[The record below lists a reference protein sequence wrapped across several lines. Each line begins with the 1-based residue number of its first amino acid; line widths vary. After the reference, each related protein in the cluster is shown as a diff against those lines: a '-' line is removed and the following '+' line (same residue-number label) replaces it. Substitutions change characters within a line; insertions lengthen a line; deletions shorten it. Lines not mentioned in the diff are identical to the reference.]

1 MPNSSSSKYVKR
13 HRHRR
18 RHTKSRRHAKKYT
31 IKKVM
36 RGCSSKQVGGA
47 TAPLGSSSAGG
58 AELSVPPGTGGAHLD
73 NLKAGAS
80 NLLKIAALNNVS
92 GGSPNAFTQITP
104 LHTSTQNSATP
115 STTKSNVQGGG
126 YKSKHRRHRYKKSI
140 GRRGRSR
147 RFRGS
152 RK

>member
-13 HRHRR
+13 HRH

-36 RGCSSKQVGGA
+36 RGCSSKQYGGA
-47 TAPLGSSSAGG
+47 TAPLGSSGV
-58 AELSVPPGTGGAHLD
+58 EVNVPHHTSPAQLE
-73 NLKAGAS
+73 NLKGGS
-80 NLLKIAALNNVS
+80 GILLKIAALNNVS
-92 GGSPNAFTQITP
+92 GPSPEAFKNITTIKTVTP
-104 LHTSTQNSATP
+104 STP
-115 STTKSNVQGGG
+115 STTTVQGGG

>member
-13 HRHRR
+13 RRH

-36 RGCSSKQVGGA
+36 RGCSSKQYGG
-47 TAPLGSSSAGG
+47 APLGSSNVSAAPHGSVEVPVAQGTTPAQAATQQASAANLLNLQKLASAGNPV
-58 AELSVPPGTGGAHLD
+58 ATT
-73 NLKAGAS
+73 
-80 NLLKIAALNNVS
+80 
-92 GGSPNAFTQITP
+92 SPTP
-104 LHTSTQNSATP
+104 INIGTP
-115 STTKSNVQGGG
+115 STATGQGGG

>member
-13 HRHRR
+13 RRH

-36 RGCSSKQVGGA
+36 RGCSSKQYGGA

-73 NLKAGAS
+73 NLKASAANLFNLQKLAS
-80 NLLKIAALNNVS
+80 AGNPVAN
-92 GGSPNAFTQITP
+92 TITTP
-104 LHTSTQNSATP
+104 INIGTP
-115 STTKSNVQGGG
+115 SKATVQGGG

>member
-13 HRHRR
+13 HRH

-36 RGCSSKQVGGA
+36 RGCSSKQYGGA
-47 TAPLGSSSAGG
+47 PHGSM
-58 AELSVPPGTGGAHLD
+58 ELSVAQGTTPHQAATQRD
-73 NLKAGAS
+73 MANI
-80 NLLKIAALNNVS
+80 LLKLQTTAAGQGN
-92 GGSPNAFTQITP
+92 PAPFT
-104 LHTSTQNSATP
+104 HSSTQNFTAVGGKQS
-115 STTKSNVQGGG
+115 GG

>member
-1 MPNSSSSKYVKR
+1 
-13 HRHRR
+13 
-18 RHTKSRRHAKKYT
+18 
-31 IKKVM
+31 M

-47 TAPLGSSSAGG
+47 TPLASSNVGGTEINVPHGTSADQ
-58 AELSVPPGTGGAHLD
+58 LD
-73 NLKAGAS
+73 NLKASSANFLNLQKLAS
-80 NLLKIAALNNVS
+80 AGNPVPTTSPTPINIAT
-92 GGSPNAFTQITP
+92 GT
-104 LHTSTQNSATP
+104 
-115 STTKSNVQGGG
+115 NVQGGG

>member
-13 HRHRR
+13 RRH

-36 RGCSSKQVGGA
+36 RGCNSKQYGGA
-47 TAPLGSSSAGG
+47 TAPLGSSSASG
-58 AELSVPPGTGGAHLD
+58 APNGVVELSKPHGTTPAQAASQA
-73 NLKAGAS
+73 AGAS
-80 NLLKIAALNNVS
+80 NLLKLQNLASAGNPAAN
-92 GGSPNAFTQITP
+92 TIT
-104 LHTSTQNSATP
+104 TP
-115 STTKSNVQGGG
+115 INITTKTNVQGGG

>member
-13 HRHRR
+13 RRHIHRH
-18 RHTKSRRHAKKYT
+18 RHTKSRRHANKYT

-47 TAPLGSSSAGG
+47 KQEVDIPHNASDQQKIILQKASSAVINAKNFPTKPEPYSPSSSSQNFAAVGG
-58 AELSVPPGTGGAHLD
+58 NTAQS
-73 NLKAGAS
+73 
-80 NLLKIAALNNVS
+80 
-92 GGSPNAFTQITP
+92 
-104 LHTSTQNSATP
+104 
-115 STTKSNVQGGG
+115 GG

>member
-13 HRHRR
+13 RRH

-36 RGCSSKQVGGA
+36 RGCSSKQYGGA
-47 TAPLGSSSAGG
+47 LLGSSNVSSNVGAAPHGSVEVPVARGTTQAQAATQQASAANLLQLQNLASAGNPV
-58 AELSVPPGTGGAHLD
+58 ATT
-73 NLKAGAS
+73 
-80 NLLKIAALNNVS
+80 
-92 GGSPNAFTQITP
+92 SPTP
-104 LHTSTQNSATP
+104 INIGTP
-115 STTKSNVQGGG
+115 STATVQGGG

>member
-13 HRHRR
+13 HRH

-36 RGCSSKQVGGA
+36 RGCSSKQYGGA
-47 TAPLGSSSAGG
+47 TAPLGSSGV
-58 AELSVPPGTGGAHLD
+58 EVNVPHHTSPAQLE
-73 NLKAGAS
+73 NLKGGS
-80 NLLKIAALNNVS
+80 GILLKIAALNNVS
-92 GGSPNAFTQITP
+92 GGSPEAFKNITTINTVTP
-104 LHTSTQNSATP
+104 STP
-115 STTKSNVQGGG
+115 STTTVQGGG

>member
-13 HRHRR
+13 RRHRH
-18 RHTKSRRHAKKYT
+18 RHTKSRRHANKYT

-47 TAPLGSSSAGG
+47 KLELHMPHNASAQQKVI
-58 AELSVPPGTGGAHLD
+58 LQ
-73 NLKAGAS
+73 NAS
-80 NLLKIAALNNVS
+80 TAALHAKNFPSKPEPYNS
-92 GGSPNAFTQITP
+92 S
-104 LHTSTQNSATP
+104 STQNFAAVGGNAAQS
-115 STTKSNVQGGG
+115 GG

>member
-13 HRHRR
+13 RRH

-36 RGCSSKQVGGA
+36 RGCSSKQYGG
-47 TAPLGSSSAGG
+47 TTTTLGSSNVGSNVDGAPHGSA
-58 AELSVPPGTGGAHLD
+58 EMSVPPGTPQAHAATLRVGA
-73 NLKAGAS
+73 A
-80 NLLKIAALNNVS
+80 NLLKLQNLATAGNPVATT
-92 GGSPNAFTQITP
+92 SPTP
-104 LHTSTQNSATP
+104 ISYAKTSNGQ
-115 STTKSNVQGGG
+115 VQGGG